1 MESYAGTKLEANLS
15 QRAVSTSLR
24 ESGTIAQ
31 DRRGQKRTGEGEGVS
46 LVLNLDKALVQV
58 FDSPMSN
65 DFPEHN
71 PTKPGARISIP
82 EYAMSLAHVASLR
95 SEDPFRKVGAAA
107 LDFDNRVVG
116 TAYNGLAPGFDAPE
130 DFWDDRHAR
139 QKFMLHAE
147 INLCSLFKRG
157 EVKIIAS
164 TTMPCTACMQTLC
177 AYGIKEIYFRDIYKE
192 SAAPEIAETYG
203 IKFERVTQYPMG

>member
-1 MESYAGTKLEANLS
+1 M
-15 QRAVSTSLR
+15 
-24 ESGTIAQ
+24 
-31 DRRGQKRTGEGEGVS
+31 GEGVS
-46 LVLNLDKALVQV
+46 LVLNLDKALAQV

-130 DFWDDRHAR
+130 GFWDDRDSR

-157 EVKIIAS
+157 EVKTIAS

-192 SAAPEIAETYG
+192 SAAPEIAEIYG

>member
-1 MESYAGTKLEANLS
+1 MRGTRAQIIFLCLKSGQSAIAGIRS
-15 QRAVSTSLR
+15 QH
-24 ESGTIAQ
+24 
-31 DRRGQKRTGEGEGVS
+31 
-46 LVLNLDKALVQV
+46 
-58 FDSPMSN
+58 MSN
-65 DFPEHN
+65 ESHEDVQPQQS
-71 PTKPGARISIP
+71 PRISIP
-82 EYAMSLAHVASLR
+82 QYAMSLAHVASLR

-130 DFWDDRHAR
+130 GFWDDRESR

-147 INLCSLFKRG
+147 VNLCSLFKRG
-157 EVKIIAS
+157 EVKILAS

-203 IKFERVTQYPMG
+203 IKFEQVTQYPMG